1 MNYSH
6 CAKGS
11 KPMRAIPLHQQMLRD
26 KYLEGE
32 FQTSYHVI

>member
-26 KYLEGE
+26 NLEEE
-32 FQTSYHVI
+32 FQTTYHVI